1 MAETSSACR
10 LGPRHAAP
18 SSAKTHFLIALAR
31 HCGRDEDVAT
41 QCILAPEVPVFWL
54 LARTH
59 RHVHSHEGTHLVD
72 TASEVAYGSSSSSST
87 GGFLAA
93 ALRFVASTSIANSAS
108 PNTCSKR
115 SSCVL
120 VVAGSLSV
128 SLALLMNGLIVD
140 GVASGVRCRLGGCQ
154 EAVMCYALQCIL
166 LYAVQRS
173 YPFFCGCLHCRLQ
186 YCSLWE
192 VLHVSPDCPN
202 RNGTSIGSLEHWLVS
217 GSNPATPFTAV
228 RSFSQLGH
236 LNTFSMVSMV
246 WHFSFISINILPIFP
261 ISLCYVLVTMF
272 QVSIF
277 LVHPACKFRKRAVV
291 YNDIFDFIV
300 SHPNQNFF
308 SYLYTDLLSVTVCH
322 LRQVFPSVTSLECF
336 NFQLPWCRSVLTWQS
351 KTRRVWHAL
360 YGRCFALSGS

>member
-1 MAETSSACR
+1 M
-10 LGPRHAAP
+10 
-18 SSAKTHFLIALAR
+18 THFLIALAR

-72 TASEVAYGSSSSSST
+72 TRRTPLCVRSSVRV
-87 GGFLAA
+87 FLAA

-186 YCSLWE
+186 YCSL
-192 VLHVSPDCPN
+192 
-202 RNGTSIGSLEHWLVS
+202 
-217 GSNPATPFTAV
+217 
-228 RSFSQLGH
+228 
-236 LNTFSMVSMV
+236 
-246 WHFSFISINILPIFP
+246 
-261 ISLCYVLVTMF
+261 
-272 QVSIF
+272 
-277 LVHPACKFRKRAVV
+277 
-291 YNDIFDFIV
+291 
-300 SHPNQNFF
+300 
-308 SYLYTDLLSVTVCH
+308 
-322 LRQVFPSVTSLECF
+322 
-336 NFQLPWCRSVLTWQS
+336 
-351 KTRRVWHAL
+351 
-360 YGRCFALSGS
+360 